1 MRSRLRGSHP
11 IARILEGDLLSPLP
25 GPEELCM
32 QTEVQAWISGLLA
45 RLQSRSSPTTYEAYC
60 RRFVS
65 GQSID
70 EIATALSL
78 TPEEVRYRC
87 YRVSRKLRQLAKD
100 QGRRSVNLVGGI
112 AR

>member
-1 MRSRLRGSHP
+1 M
-11 IARILEGDLLSPLP
+11 
-25 GPEELCM
+25 
-32 QTEVQAWISGLLA
+32 
-45 RLQSRSSPTTYEAYC
+45 
-60 RRFVS
+60 
-65 GQSID
+65 
-70 EIATALSL
+70 SL